1 MTSIQLL
8 IRHSGISARQF
19 WIGLGG
25 KLVVEALPLL
35 VFGMLFSWLLAPES
49 MSWLVVGAI
58 AIGVVALQWWV
69 GQSAKQTFLGAYE
82 ITHGLRS
89 QLLNDIR
96 RQPLSALKGKRLG
109 YKMKILTA
117 DLKQFED
124 IFSHLLADFISAWVV
139 PLAMLIVISVIHPL
153 LGLVTLGILVV
164 AVMALILAEK
174 TFSKRAKDHHRMN
187 SEVSSRLLEYVDCLP
202 MLRGFGQSERL
213 ADPLCQKI
221 EAQRAAGLGLEWAG
235 GTGVLGATFIT
246 ELALVANL
254 GLASVYLHSNQ
265 LTWPECMVVIV
276 ASVICIRPLTR
287 MTVYAALLRYMLNAA
302 DRLLALAQL
311 PQQTVEGRAPVGHDI
326 VIDNVHLA
334 IDGQKILNGV
344 NVSIAQGDRV
354 AFVGPSGAG
363 KSSLLDAIA
372 AFHIPTLGTVQIGGL
387 SLDEVGTHHWYKLI
401 SYVTQDV
408 QLLGGS
414 LRDNLLLAKPKASSE
429 ELQRAIDASGLTSL
443 VAGLPQG
450 LDSPIGENGNQLSGG
465 ERQRVSIARALLHDA
480 PILLLDEIT
489 SALDE
494 TTQNEVLEAITQLS
508 KGKTVIMVAH
518 RLETVQDVDTIYY
531 LEQGKITYHGAH
543 STLLAEQG
551 RYQELWQAGRTG

>member
-82 ITHGLRS
+82 ITYGLRS

-117 DLKQFED
+117 NLKQFED

-213 ADPLCQKI
+213 ANPLCQKNRG
-221 EAQRAAGLGLEWAG
+221 ATSSRSWVRVGWWNR
-235 GTGVLGATFIT
+235 VLGATFIT